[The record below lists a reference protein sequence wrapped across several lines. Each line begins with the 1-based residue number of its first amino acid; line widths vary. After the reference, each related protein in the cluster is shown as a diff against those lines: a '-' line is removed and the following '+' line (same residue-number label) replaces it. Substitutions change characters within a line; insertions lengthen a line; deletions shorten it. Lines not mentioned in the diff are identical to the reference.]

1 MYDLFWTGDK
11 LLFLYLGW
19 HGAKTTLKKPCIFT
33 DNQLKITSELQGW
46 NIRFSCLEMDVQA
59 EALSTQDTLL
69 NKWKL
74 LFALIIA
81 NWVFLNLI

>member
-1 MYDLFWTGDK
+1 
-11 LLFLYLGW
+11 
-19 HGAKTTLKKPCIFT
+19 
-33 DNQLKITSELQGW
+33 
-46 NIRFSCLEMDVQA
+46 MDVQA